1 MNDEFIS
8 VSTENLSILTI
19 FVNSKRNERIPNNYK
34 VVDNFRSENRT
45 ATQTAS
51 NMKKMNKLNTKE
63 NQKHK
68 LSESLSQTQKE
79 ISTLM
84 MLMSST

>member
-19 FVNSKRNERIPNNYK
+19 FINSKRNERIPNNYK
-34 VVDNFRSENRT
+34 VMDIFRSENRT
-45 ATQTAS
+45 ASQTAS
-51 NMKKMNKLNTKE
+51 NMKKMNKLNSKE

-68 LSESLSQTQKE
+68 LSESLSQDQR
-79 ISTLM
+79 
-84 MLMSST
+84 

>member
-34 VVDNFRSENRT
+34 VVDIFRFENRT

-68 LSESLSQTQKE
+68 LSESLSQDQT
-79 ISTLM
+79 
-84 MLMSST
+84 

>member
-1 MNDEFIS
+1 MNDEFIF
-8 VSTENLSILTI
+8 VSTENLLRLTI
-19 FVNSKRNERIPNNYK
+19 FINSKRNERIPNNYK
-34 VVDNFRSENRT
+34 VVDIFRSENRT

-68 LSESLSQTQKE
+68 LSESLSQVQ
-79 ISTLM
+79 S
-84 MLMSST
+84 

>member
-34 VVDNFRSENRT
+34 VVDIFISENRT

-63 NQKHK
+63 N
-68 LSESLSQTQKE
+68 
-79 ISTLM
+79 
-84 MLMSST
+84 

>member
-63 NQKHK
+63 N
-68 LSESLSQTQKE
+68 
-79 ISTLM
+79 
-84 MLMSST
+84 

>member
-1 MNDEFIS
+1 MNDEFIF
-8 VSTENLSILTI
+8 VSTENFLRLTI

-34 VVDNFRSENRT
+34 VVDIFRSENRT

-68 LSESLSQTQKE
+68 LSESLSQVQT
-79 ISTLM
+79 
-84 MLMSST
+84 